1 MAKRFSKRRSLRNH
15 RRSRKGGGGRAGWGM
30 GGGRVGGTGRWMGG
44 GRVGGT
50 GRWRGG
56 RKKMM
61 RTRRRTRRGGLAGN
75 IGAATGD
82 VRIFD

>member
-1 MAKRFSKRRSLRNH
+1 MAKRFSKRRGSKMH
-15 RRSRKGGGGRAGWGM
+15 RRTRRGGNEAYIPWAN
-30 GGGRVGGTGRWMGG
+30 
-44 GRVGGT
+44 
-50 GRWRGG
+50 GG

-82 VRIFD
+82 VRFDD